1 MRKNDPELERLRS
14 EKEAAQREIDSI
26 KAQLDRISPQRNA
39 YRDQIQSINA
49 TITDLKQRINSERD
63 AIGICKAAR
72 DRISADTH
80 RYNLQSYKAALQEQY
95 SAVNKAYRQVV
106 DDLEPTFKETA
117 HYLQEL
123 ISLRDEEVEP
133 EVCVSGEEGRRTA
146 ALRAARRQAH
156 LQRERELVVR
166 LKELREVFESA
177 NEQMAHWLYQANA
190 IVRMRLSCYWDG
202 ILKSSGSEVLPPF
215 PILEEQE
222 VPGQKSFQ
230 QRVGSVLTQISEGL
244 SACEK
249 EDCNA

>member
-95 SAVNKAYRQVV
+95 SIKNSYSSQMSMSRSEFDSALN
-106 DDLEPTFKETA
+106 
-117 HYLQEL
+117 
-123 ISLRDEEVEP
+123 S
-133 EVCVSGEEGRRTA
+133 
-146 ALRAARRQAH
+146 LRAAKERKQRVQEAFNARLSQLKADREAEAQKWRETSCKKCGQTIRYRIEWNRIPDLCPSCRQ
-156 LQRERELVVR
+156 QEREKWRETVCRVCGRPIRYNVEWLHIPSVCKSC
-166 LKELREVFESA
+166 KETRRF
-177 NEQMAHWLYQANA
+177 H
-190 IVRMRLSCYWDG
+190 
-202 ILKSSGSEVLPPF
+202 
-215 PILEEQE
+215 
-222 VPGQKSFQ
+222 
-230 QRVGSVLTQISEGL
+230 
-244 SACEK
+244 
-249 EDCNA
+249 